1 MNQNFV
7 HYTSQNNKLN
17 ISVYGIENL
26 AFAPCLIFVH
36 GFKGFKDWGFG
47 QYIGNYFAEKGF
59 FVLSF
64 NFSHNGVGD
73 SLTEFTELD
82 KFAQNTFSLEVEEL
96 GEIIDLYRSN
106 FFGQTKNEKI
116 FLLGHSRGGAI
127 SLLTAFQRKEVT
139 AVAVW
144 SCVSTFDRYSN
155 RQKEEWR
162 KKGFFEVFNTRTKQ
176 AMRLNVSL
184 LDDLEKHKNDSL
196 NIEKAVRELKRP
208 LFIAHGDQDLAV
220 PIKEAKLIYEWS
232 DKRITEF
239 YKIEGTGHTFNC
251 KHPFACLAGRQEGS
265 NAKFDLLL
273 EKTYNFYFQH

>member
-1 MNQNFV
+1 MKQNFV
-7 HYTSQNNKLN
+7 HYTSQKNKLN
-17 ISVYGIENL
+17 ITVYGIENHS
-26 AFAPCLIFVH
+26 FAPCLIFVH

-96 GEIIDLYRSN
+96 GEMIDLYRSN
-106 FFGQTKNEKI
+106 FFGETKNEKI

-127 SLLTAFQRKEVT
+127 SLLTATQRKEVT
-139 AVAVW
+139 AIAVW
-144 SCVSTFDRYSN
+144 SCVSSFDRYSE

-162 KKGFFEVFNTRTKQ
+162 KKGFFDVFNTRTKQ
-176 AMRLNVSL
+176 VMRLNVSL

-196 NIEKAVRELKRP
+196 NIERSVRNLNRP

-220 PIKEAKLIYEWS
+220 PIKEAELIYNWS
-232 DKRITEF
+232 DPHLTEF
-239 YKIEGTGHTFNC
+239 YKIAGTGHTFNC
-251 KHPFACLAGRQEGS
+251 KHPFEGS
-265 NAKFDLLL
+265 NDKFDLLL
-273 EKTYNFYFQH
+273 EKTYNFLLNIN